1 MVSASLLLLAAAIFA
16 QTAQTALMPAQTAPA
31 PANDEIGVVRFAKGA
46 VTIDGVEVTS
56 GAAIPR
62 GAQLE
67 TGAEAYAEV
76 SLRSAVRVRVS
87 ASTRAE
93 LGENAIRLAIG
104 RVWIQATQRTVLFE
118 MPGVR
123 ADITGRSSIVAE
135 HARLA
140 GGAFAVRSGSATLL
154 VAEHRKT
161 IEPRQLAVIN
171 ETGLRVVSG
180 GAGLGE
186 LVNREAVDA
195 LGDLIG
201 LKTFLLA
208 HARDVEL
215 GATSLRGVQDI
226 MRTDAELAGSDA
238 GPGGILVE
246 AALHTPPFF
255 EEEVPPKGPNVRV
268 EVTFGNE

>member
-1 MVSASLLLLAAAIFA
+1 MVSAAILLLSAAIA
-16 QTAQTALMPAQTAPA
+16 ADP
-31 PANDEIGVVRFAKGA
+31 IGVVRFAKGP
-46 VTIDGVEVTS
+46 VTIDGIEVAS
-56 GAAIPR
+56 GAPIPR

-93 LGENAIRLAIG
+93 LGENAIRLSIG
-104 RVWIQATQRTVLFE
+104 RLWIQATQRTVLFE

-123 ADITGRSSIVAE
+123 ADISGRSSIIAE

-154 VAEHRKT
+154 VAEQRRL
-161 IEPRQLAVIN
+161 IGARELAVIN
-171 ETGLRVVSG
+171 EGGLRVVGG

-186 LVNREAVDA
+186 LATREAQDA

-201 LKTFLLA
+201 LKAFLLA

-226 MRTDAELAGSDA
+226 LRTDAELAGSDA

-246 AALHTPPFF
+246 GALHTPPFF

-268 EVTFGNE
+268 EVTFGDE